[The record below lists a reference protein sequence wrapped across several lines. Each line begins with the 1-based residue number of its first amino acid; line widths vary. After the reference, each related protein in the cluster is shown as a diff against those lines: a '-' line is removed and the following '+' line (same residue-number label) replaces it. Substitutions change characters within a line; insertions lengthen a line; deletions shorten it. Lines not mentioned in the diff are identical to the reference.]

1 MGINSMGMTSRE
13 IIWQTNFE
21 ELKAYVAQTGH
32 FPGKHTRLNNWCRYQ
47 RKRIKA
53 GLMPEDQR
61 AQFEELAASR
71 SDCQSNRRS
80 RSNGDEMPQLF
91 SFSQP
96 DIASI

>member
-1 MGINSMGMTSRE
+1 MGMTSRE

-47 RKRIKA
+47 RKRIKV

-71 SDCQSNRRS
+71 SDCLSNRRS
-80 RSNGDEMPQLF
+80 RSNEDEMPQLF

>member
-1 MGINSMGMTSRE
+1 MDMTSRE

-47 RKRIKA
+47 RKRIKV

-71 SDCQSNRRS
+71 SDCRSNRRS
-80 RSNGDEMPQLF
+80 RSNEDEMPQLF

>member
-1 MGINSMGMTSRE
+1 MDMTSRE

-21 ELKAYVAQTGH
+21 ELKTYVAQTGH

-61 AQFEELAASR
+61 EQFEELAASR
-71 SDCQSNRRS
+71 SDCRPNRRSNRRS